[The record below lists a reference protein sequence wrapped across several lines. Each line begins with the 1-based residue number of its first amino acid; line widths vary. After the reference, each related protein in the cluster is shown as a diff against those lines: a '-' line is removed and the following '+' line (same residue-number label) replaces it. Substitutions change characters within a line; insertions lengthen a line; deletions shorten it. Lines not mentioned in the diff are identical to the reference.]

1 MKSNKKLIKF
11 LLIAGMG
18 ILLAACDENASQ
30 KSIGNSADTGNYSL
44 SDTATI
50 NKAKRD
56 SARSK
61 GKDSMAKGNA
71 DPSGRMNNQ

>member
-1 MKSNKKLIKF
+1 MKSNKGSIKVI
-11 LLIAGMG
+11 LIAVIG
-18 ILLAACDENASQ
+18 ILLTACSENASQ

-56 SARSK
+56 SVRTK
-61 GKDSMAKGNA
+61 GKDSMTKGNV
-71 DPSGRMNNQ
+71 DPSGRLKDQ